1 MKRYYLLFF
10 LIAFISCKKQGA
22 SPSIDITGKWELR
35 VVSGGWSGTHTY
47 PKGNGNIYVLTATR
61 YQIYS
66 GGNLLK
72 QGTYTLTKKTSMLQN
87 KLMDAIVFD
96 NVTDTVTTFIEV
108 SGNQLFLSIDAYDAD
123 SAAYERIE

>member
-1 MKRYYLLFF
+1 
-10 LIAFISCKKQGA
+10 
-22 SPSIDITGKWELR
+22 
-35 VVSGGWSGTHTY
+35 
-47 PKGNGNIYVLTATR
+47 
-61 YQIYS
+61 
-66 GGNLLK
+66 
-72 QGTYTLTKKTSMLQN
+72 MLQN